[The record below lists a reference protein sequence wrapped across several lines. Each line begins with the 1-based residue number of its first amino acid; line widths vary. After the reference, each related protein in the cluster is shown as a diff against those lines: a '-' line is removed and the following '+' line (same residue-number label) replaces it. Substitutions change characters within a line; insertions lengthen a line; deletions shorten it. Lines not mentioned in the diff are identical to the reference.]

1 MKSLMATLT
10 VAVLVGAQPL
20 SGQIGQEVSPPAGV
34 VTPPPPAR
42 PQQPA
47 PARPQQMETR
57 TQERTHVVRRGDTL
71 WDLANQYYSN
81 PYAWPTI
88 HDANRRVV
96 EDPHWIY
103 PEEVLVIPGAPTAV
117 AEGPPSDP
125 GRITPVGLPEMPTT
139 QQPQV
144 DPNRRTRFYRSG
156 EMQEDIFIDAEVTRV
171 VVGPGEHYAAPWV
184 ANPESLPV
192 LGVVLRTTDAPP
204 GDSEQDLM
212 VHPFDEVY
220 VEYRGST
227 RPPVGERLIVVD
239 VFREF
244 DDGRDEFVIRP
255 AGIMTVVETDA
266 DVMIAQVTEHWAPF
280 NRGARVL
287 SLPRFEAV
295 TGEPEVMRD
304 GAVGRVRGFMLD
316 QPLYA
321 TTDYGFLDLNQS
333 QTQVGDVVMIYRES
347 RDGDTVLPPEPIAFG
362 TIVRVGPEG
371 STFRATKVM
380 QRRLGPGLPALIVGR
395 VP

>member
-1 MKSLMATLT
+1 MKSVMATLT
-10 VAVLVGAQPL
+10 VAVLVGVQPV
-20 SGQIGQEVSPPAGV
+20 SGQIGQEVAPPTGTITSNERAEARV
-34 VTPPPPAR
+34 QQPR
-42 PQQPA
+42 PQEP
-47 PARPQQMETR
+47 R

-71 WDLANQYYSN
+71 WDLAGHFYSN

-88 HDANRRVV
+88 HDANRGVV

-117 AEGPPSDP
+117 AEGPPSNP
-125 GRITPVGLPEMPTT
+125 GQITPVNLPTVPA
-139 QQPQV
+139 QQAARV
-144 DPNRRTRFYRSG
+144 DPDRRTRFFRSG
-156 EMQEDIFIDAEVTRV
+156 EMQDEVFIEEEVLRV

-184 ANPESLPV
+184 ANPGSLP
-192 LGVVLRTTDAPP
+192 LIGVVLRTVDAPP

-220 VEYRGST
+220 VEYRGTT
-227 RPPVGERLIVVD
+227 RPAVGERMIAVD
-239 VFREF
+239 IFREF

-255 AGIMTVVETDA
+255 AGILTVTESDP
-266 DVMIAQVTEHWAPF
+266 DVMTAQVTEHWAPF

-287 SLPRFEAV
+287 PLPAFRPV
-295 TGEPEVMRD
+295 TGDPELVRD
-304 GAVGRVRGFMLD
+304 GPVGRVRGFMLD

-321 TTDYGFLDLNQS
+321 TTDYGFLDLDQS
-333 QTQVGDVVMIYRES
+333 QARIGDVIMIYRES
-347 RDGDTVLPPEPIAFG
+347 RDGDTVLPPEPVAFG

-380 QRRLGPGLPALIVGR
+380 QRRLGAGLPAMIVGR

>member
-1 MKSLMATLT
+1 MKSVMATLT
-10 VAVLVGAQPL
+10 VAVLVGVQPV
-20 SGQIGQEVSPPAGV
+20 SGQIGQEISPPVGLVPSTRRSEARRE
-34 VTPPPPAR
+34 AR
-42 PQQPA
+42 PE
-47 PARPQQMETR
+47 ARVEAR
-57 TQERTHVVRRGDTL
+57 TQERTHTVRPGDTL

-103 PEEVLVIPGAPTAV
+103 PTEVLVIPGAPTAV
-117 AEGPPSDP
+117 AEGPPSNP
-125 GRITPVGLPEMPTT
+125 GQITPVVLQEMPA
-139 QQPQV
+139 QAVRV
-144 DPNRRTRFYRSG
+144 DPERRTRFYRSG
-156 EMQEDIFIDAEVTRV
+156 EMQEEVFIDAEITRI

-184 ANPESLPV
+184 ANPETLPLV
-192 LGVVLRTTDAPP
+192 GAVLRTTDSPP

-220 VEYRGST
+220 VDYRGTT
-227 RPPVGERLIVVD
+227 RPSVGERLLAVD

-255 AGIMTVVETDA
+255 AGILTVVHADA
-266 DVMIAQVTEHWAPF
+266 GVMIAQVTEHWAPF

-287 SLPRFEAV
+287 SLPPFEAV
-295 TGEPEVMRD
+295 RGEPEALRD
-304 GAVGRVRGFMLD
+304 GPLGAVRGFLLD

-321 TTDYGFLDLNQS
+321 TSDYGFLDLNQS
-333 QTQVGDVVMIYRES
+333 QVRLGDVVMIYRES

-362 TIVRVGPEG
+362 TIVRVGPDG

-380 QRRLGPGLPALIVGR
+380 QRRLEAGLPALVVGR

>member
-10 VAVLVGAQPL
+10 VAVLVGVQPV
-20 SGQIGQEVSPPAGV
+20 SGQLGQEVSPPVGV
-34 VTPPPPAR
+34 VPSTRRSEAQERAR
-42 PQQPA
+42 AQPEQA
-47 PARPQQMETR
+47 R

-117 AEGPPSDP
+117 AEGPPSNP
-125 GRITPVGLPEMPTT
+125 GQITPVGLPDVPVAR
-139 QQPQV
+139 V
-144 DPNRRTRFYRSG
+144 DPERRTRFYRSG
-156 EMQEDIFIDAEVTRV
+156 EMQDEVIIDAAVTRV
-171 VVGPGEHYAAPWV
+171 SVGPGEHYAAPWV
-184 ANPESLPV
+184 ANPETLPLV
-192 LGVVLRTTDAPP
+192 GAVLRTTDAPP

-220 VEYRGST
+220 VGYRGTT
-227 RPPVGERLIVVD
+227 RPSVGERLIVVD
-239 VFREF
+239 VYREF

-255 AGIMTVVETDA
+255 AGILTVVETDA
-266 DVMIAQVTEHWAPF
+266 EVMIAPVTEHWAPF
-280 NRGARVL
+280 TRRARVL
-287 SLPRFEAV
+287 SLHRFDPV
-295 TGEPEVMRD
+295 MGEPEVLRD
-304 GAVGRVRGFMLD
+304 GPIGRVRGFMLD

-321 TTDYGFLDLNQS
+321 TTDYGFLDLNES
-333 QTQVGDVVMIYRES
+333 QVRVGDVVMIYRES
-347 RDGDTVLPPEPIAFG
+347 HDNGTVLPPEPIAFG

-380 QRRLGPGLPALIVGR
+380 QRRLGPGLPAMIVGR